1 MKLELLAECVTR
13 LAECDIDNPADQKT
27 ISVCENYVLES
38 YNYYLESC
46 EMNGY
51 EPLSKSE
58 YLQEMMLNE
67 GFFKKL
73 LGIGAVAG
81 GAVAAG
87 VGIKKGVNAINQS
100 AKANNVQGN
109 FMQRAKAFKQNSGG
123 IGNAMTNAW
132 RTSANNKKAGKQW
145 SNANTQTTYTKGDN
159 GVVTGQTTTTGIGGN
174 YKQMKKNDYQA
185 NNTVGLK
192 TSNGQTQQVDV
203 NSKQGQQITNYAN
216 ARTNENSEAVQKEQ
230 ASKKAGQQKA
240 ESVLNGRL
248 NSLQAQYDRE
258 EDPTKKGEI
267 QKQINELKTKLNKNE
282 KANGHSVTE
291 SINPFIA
298 SELKQPLTPAI
309 KMPSKYQ

>member
-1 MKLELLAECVTR
+1 MKLELLTECVSR

-27 ISVCENYVLES
+27 ISVCENYIMES
-38 YNYYLESC
+38 YDYYLESC
-46 EMNGY
+46 EINGY
-51 EPLSKSE
+51 EPLSKTE
-58 YLQEMMLNE
+58 YMQEIMLNE
-67 GFFKKL
+67 GFLKKL
-73 LGIGAVAG
+73 LGFGAAAGAVAG
-81 GAVAAG
+81 GAVMA
-87 VGIKKGVNAINQS
+87 KKGYNAINQS

-109 FMQRAKAFKQNSGG
+109 FMQRAKAFKQNSGS

-192 TSNGQTQQVDV
+192 TNSGQTQQFDA

-216 ARTNENSEAVQKEQ
+216 ARTNENSEAVQKGQ
-230 ASKKAGQQKA
+230 AAIKAGQQKA
-240 ESVLNGRL
+240 ENKLNGQL

-267 QKQINELKTKLNKNE
+267 QKQINELKSKLNKNE

-309 KMPSKYQ
+309 KMPSNYQ